1 MVELNHTIV
10 AARDQD
16 ATARFFTEVLGLAEP
31 QRFGPFLMVQ
41 PENSVT
47 LDVAA
52 ADGAITS
59 QHYAFLVRDDEF
71 DEIFGRVTERGLK
84 YWADPHHTEPDTI
97 NTRDGGRGFYFDDP
111 NGHILEVLT
120 REYGSGAEQR
130 G

>member
-31 QRFGPFLMVQ
+31 RRFGPFLMVQ

-59 QHYAFLVRDDEF
+59 QHYAFLVSDEEF
-71 DEIFGRVTERGLK
+71 DEIFGRITERGLK
-84 YWADPHHTEPDTI
+84 YWADPHHTEPGTI
-97 NTRDGGRGFYFDDP
+97 NTRDGGRGCYFDDP
-111 NGHILEVLT
+111 NGHVLEILT
-120 REYGSGAEQR
+120 REYGSGTDQR

>member
-52 ADGAITS
+52 ADGEITP

-71 DEIFGRVTERGLK
+71 DEIFGRITERGLK

-120 REYGSGAEQR
+120 REYGSGVDQR

>member
-52 ADGAITS
+52 ADGEITP
-59 QHYAFLVRDDEF
+59 QHYAFLVRDEEF
-71 DEIFGRVTERGLK
+71 DEIFGRITDRGLK

-97 NTRDGGRGFYFDDP
+97 NTRDGGRGCYFDDP
-111 NGHILEVLT
+111 NGHILEILT
-120 REYGSGAEQR
+120 REYGSGADQR